1 MSTPS
6 RPRPNHDWLAL
17 TAFILASFAA
27 SAIGASTGTGS
38 SPWYQSLDRPPW
50 TPPGWLFGPVWT
62 ALYFAMGIAAWLVW
76 RRAGFRAARTALILF
91 AIQLILN
98 AAWTPTFFGAQRLD
112 LALVVIIALDIAVVA
127 TTLAFRRHDQR
138 AAWLMIP
145 YLAWLL
151 FATALNAAF
160 MVLNPP

>member
-6 RPRPNHDWLAL
+6 RPHPNRDWLAL

-27 SAIGASTGTGS
+27 SAIGASTGTGN
-38 SPWYQSLDRPPW
+38 SPWYQSLARPDW

-76 RRAGFRAARTALILF
+76 RRAGLRGARTALILF
-91 AIQLILN
+91 AVQLVLN
-98 AAWTPTFFGAQRLD
+98 ATWTPVFFGAQRLD
-112 LALVVIIALDIAVVA
+112 LALVVIIALDLAVLA
-127 TTLAFRRHDQR
+127 TALAFRRHDRR
-138 AAWLMIP
+138 AAWLMVP

-151 FATALNAAF
+151 FASALNTAF
-160 MVLNPP
+160 MVLNP